1 MSKNILKTIFIFWFL
16 IQGISDGFCA
26 ATTEKHPLDSDREDP
41 VKSAPLKKAKTEPE
55 ASLPPA
61 ASLKPFKPE
70 TNYDKFARLMKMGP
84 HPIPSFQGITWEDE
98 IREGSRRWVHHFD
111 KGTAD
116 DWHRKMVQT
125 VKAFVIK
132 MKSDQLLAAEKN
144 IAVAQITFCDKSGKA
159 PKTIPLK
166 YFFCSGWQ
174 AKEAQNLR
182 KLLAEGK
189 LGKPLEDY
197 KEYDLRFIKSTY
209 KKDGI
214 KGGFKSEA
222 AFKEELKGI
231 ATEEL
236 LKPAEERLV
245 GERRLQAH
253 LNLFADE
260 EDKLLTFLYTHSEQ
274 SIWDVVRTEIIRV
287 KKTRLFPIKDEYVI
301 IDICSRYDMCWCCG
315 DIFASC
321 CHIEKLGLK
330 GFVRVSGID
339 GWRHESPFDEM
350 NPKPRS
356 ERKHFPNYDKGFV
369 PEPNTYKPYITHV
382 AAGISGDL

>member
-1 MSKNILKTIFIFWFL
+1 MSKNILKTIFTFWVL
-16 IQGISDGFCA
+16 IQGISDGFSA
-26 ATTEKHPLDSDREDP
+26 AALEKHPLDSDREDP

-61 ASLKPFKPE
+61 ASVKPFKPE
-70 TNYDKFARLMKMGP
+70 TNYDKFERLMKMGP

-98 IREGSRRWVHHFD
+98 IREGSRRWTHHFD
-111 KGTAD
+111 KGTVD

-125 VKAFVIK
+125 VKAFVTK
-132 MKSDQLLAAEKN
+132 MKSKQLLEASKN
-144 IAVAQITFCDKSGKA
+144 IAIAQITFCDKSGKTI
-159 PKTIPLK
+159 KTIPLK
-166 YFFCSGWQ
+166 YIFCRGWQ

-182 KLLAEGK
+182 KLLDEEK
-189 LGKPLEDY
+189 LGNPLKDY
-197 KEYDLRFIKSTY
+197 KEYDLRFITTTYRKHRKEEVKS
-209 KKDGI
+209 
-214 KGGFKSEA
+214 SS

-260 EDKLLTFLYTHSEQ
+260 EDKLLAFLYAHSEQ
-274 SIWDVVRTEIIRV
+274 SIWDVVRCEIMRV
-287 KKTRLFPIKDEYVI
+287 KKTRLAPIKDEYVI

-321 CHIEKLGLK
+321 CHTEKLGLK

-339 GWRHESPFDEM
+339 GWRYESPFDKM

-369 PEPNTYKPYITHV
+369 PELHPYRPYITHV
-382 AAGISGDL
+382 AADIYGDL